1 MLDHDPKMELY
12 CIDKSEGLPPV
23 LEALSKATH
32 EQTTQPRMLSGALQ
46 GSFLRFLV
54 RLIGAKNI
62 VEVGTFTGYSGICM
76 ALGLPEGGRLTTLES
91 DIRMKSFHETFF
103 NQAGVADKIQVIY
116 GDAHQ
121 TLPELKGPFDMAFID
136 ADKKGYLYYYETLLP
151 MMRPGGLII
160 ADNVL
165 WSGRVYGDDD
175 EKNTQALREF
185 NDKVSADARV
195 EPFLLYLRDGLMML
209 RVKG

>member
-76 ALGLPEGGRLTTLES
+76 ALGLPEGGNLTTLES

-103 NQAGVADKIQVIY
+103 NQAGVANKIKVIY

-121 TLPELKGPFDMAFID
+121 TLPELKGPFDLAFID

-151 MMRPGGLII
+151 MMRPGGLIV

-185 NDKVSADARV
+185 NIQVSADARV

-209 RVKG
+209 RVKD